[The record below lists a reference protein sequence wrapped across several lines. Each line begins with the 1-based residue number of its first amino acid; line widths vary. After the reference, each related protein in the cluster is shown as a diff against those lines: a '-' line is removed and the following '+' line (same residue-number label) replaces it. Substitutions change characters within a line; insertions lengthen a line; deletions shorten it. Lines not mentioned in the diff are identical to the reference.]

1 MQRLS
6 NLWAKY
12 WQTVVFFLI
21 ALAVVLGDQFSK
33 VWIRSNLSLGDW
45 LPEGAFFHLTHI
57 RNTGA
62 ALGIF
67 QNHTFPLTIASFV
80 GVGIILVYAFV
91 ICRRFSFLNNM
102 ISKAGLA
109 SILGGTIGN
118 LIDRINLG
126 YVTDFL
132 GVGTFPAFNVADS
145 SVTVGTAVFAGSLI
159 YLVVKEKQ
167 GEIVISEKK

>member
-1 MQRLS
+1 M
-6 NLWAKY
+6 
-12 WQTVVFFLI
+12 
-21 ALAVVLGDQFSK
+21 
-33 VWIRSNLSLGDW
+33 
-45 LPEGAFFHLTHI
+45 
-57 RNTGA
+57 
-62 ALGIF
+62 
-67 QNHTFPLTIASFV
+67 
-80 GVGIILVYAFV
+80 
-91 ICRRFSFLNNM
+91 NNI

-145 SVTVGTAVFAGSLI
+145 SVTAGTAVFAGSLI
-159 YLVVKEKQ
+159 YLVVREKQ